1 MSVEKPSSS
10 SPSETIVESEAAV
23 VQAPPA
29 GITRSWSM
37 GSYPKLSDLM
47 GTWPEVAIFRR
58 FGSLNAQ
65 NLLFLQAEITHLET
79 ELRDLRN
86 EEEQRQDL
94 KGIEAQRNWY
104 KLSQGLEDDDEPS
117 EQWDIIQK
125 IRVKLRE
132 YNESLLQYK
141 ELCTL
146 QNPTKHDLKMLRVWL
161 EHRDHGDNFL
171 GGVERDIFHIDDP
184 DNPSCD
190 DRSSDLVTVS
200 HEAVEKD
207 FFSRWVSDELVGRF
221 HNLIGRRWKRP
232 VDPECGIYNYR
243 KTHVR
248 ALSHLVGVVLASAI
262 PAASIFTL
270 YFVNNMVDRLG
281 VLLAYSALFSICLAI
296 FTTARRVEIFAATA
310 AYVTFL
316 SVLALSWNL
325 ESH

>member
-1 MSVEKPSSS
+1 MSLEKISS
-10 SPSETIVESEAAV
+10 SPETVVVVGSEVE
-23 VQAPPA
+23 VQTPQV

-37 GSYPKLSDLM
+37 GSYPKLSNLM

-79 ELRDLRN
+79 ELRDLRA
-86 EEEQRQDL
+86 EEEEKQDL
-94 KGIEAQRNWY
+94 KGIAAQRNWFE
-104 KLSQGLEDDDEPS
+104 LSRGLDEDDEPS

-141 ELCTL
+141 ELCAL
-146 QNPTKHDLKMLRVWL
+146 QNPTKHDLKTLRLWL
-161 EHRDHGDNFL
+161 EHREYGDNFL
-171 GGVERDIFHIDDP
+171 RGVERDIFHIDDP
-184 DNPSCD
+184 NDPNCD

-207 FFSRWVSDELVGRF
+207 YFSRWVSDELIGRF
-221 HNLIGRRWKRP
+221 HNLIGHRWKRP
-232 VDPECGIYNYR
+232 VDPETGICNYR

-248 ALSHLVGVVLASAI
+248 ALSHLVGVVLASVI

-316 SVLALSWNL
+316 SVLALSWNP
-325 ESH
+325 